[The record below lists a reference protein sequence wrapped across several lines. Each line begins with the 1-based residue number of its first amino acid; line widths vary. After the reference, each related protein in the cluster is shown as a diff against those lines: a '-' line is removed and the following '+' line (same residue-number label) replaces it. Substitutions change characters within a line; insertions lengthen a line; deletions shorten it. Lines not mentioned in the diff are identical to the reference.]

1 MRQTQQRRQS
11 PGRGWRSWQ
20 TRSQRIRTANES
32 LGADNGRFLRHR
44 PKRSKRCLNYEKLY
58 QCQGPLPK
66 SQGVPEGPLRKNH
79 VGRLF
84 GPEGYPMGFNHD
96 RDAIQYGGDKR
107 SGRKIV
113 VMGNVMVNQC
123 WCRVPNAVT
132 TEHANL
138 PVSSLPIVAVSEST

>member
-1 MRQTQQRRQS
+1 M
-11 PGRGWRSWQ
+11 
-20 TRSQRIRTANES
+20 
-32 LGADNGRFLRHR
+32 
-44 PKRSKRCLNYEKLY
+44 
-58 QCQGPLPK
+58 
-66 SQGVPEGPLRKNH
+66 PEGPLRKNH